1 MKWIAVAA
9 LVAALTAGCAVAS
22 APEDIHSPP
31 PDSNY
36 GGLSAR
42 EGAVKSQPQPKAAD
56 TPPVVAPGKLEES
69 PLEPTELRIQRAGVI
84 TLDVKNDMKF
94 ALELI
99 KHAGKFD
106 ALVMAFSNTEVSYRM
121 PSAKLNALL
130 EWLAGQDPKLV
141 EISAFD
147 FSALD
152 RTGEFF
158 SLEGRVEVA
167 RTAYNRTL
175 ELLKTAPN
183 SHELNQLEAK
193 LEQLQ
198 TRLDGYETTLRDI
211 KLNAGRVEVK
221 LRIE

>member
-1 MKWIAVAA
+1 MKWIGVAA
-9 LVAALTAGCAVAS
+9 LAAVLMCGCAVART
-22 APEDIHSPP
+22 PEEVRSPL

-42 EGAVKSQPQPKAAD
+42 EDVAKTQQQPPSDK
-56 TPPVVAPGKLEES
+56 PPVTTPGKVEES
-69 PLEPTELRIQRAGVI
+69 ALEPAELRIQRAGVI
-84 TLDVKNDMKF
+84 TLAVKHEMKF
-94 ALELI
+94 ALELV

-106 ALVMAFSNTEVSYRM
+106 ALVMAFSNTEVTWRM
-121 PSAKLNALL
+121 PSAKINALL

-141 EISAFD
+141 EIDAFD

-152 RTGEFF
+152 RTGEYY

-175 ELLKTAPN
+175 ELLRSAGN
-183 SHELNQLEAK
+183 SHELSQLEAK
-193 LEQLQ
+193 LELLQ
-198 TRLDGYETTLRDI
+198 QKLDGFETVLRDI

-221 LRIE
+221 LRIK

>member
-9 LVAALTAGCAVAS
+9 LVAALTTGCATQAV
-22 APEDIHSPP
+22 EMQPP

-42 EGAVKSQPQPKAAD
+42 EDSAKASQ
-56 TPPVVAPGKLEES
+56 TPPPPTDQPPVANPGKVEES
-69 PLEPTELRIQRAGVI
+69 PLEPAELRIQRAGII

-152 RTGEFF
+152 RTGEFY

-198 TRLDGYETTLRDI
+198 TKLDGFETTLRDI